1 MQIIGL
7 EGLSDD
13 EVTRELENG
22 AKFVIYTYVVSI
34 IVLSFKNGT
43 DIYFIKG
50 GESRVAKGFKFTLLS
65 ILLGWW
71 GIPWGLIYTIGAI
84 ATNSAGGKDVTDE
97 VLAAMHKSGP
107 AKAARAS
114 RQADLRRRRAG

>member
-1 MQIIGL
+1 MKIVGM
-7 EGLSDD
+7 EGLSD
-13 EVTRELENG
+13 EEIGRELEHG

-43 DIYFIKG
+43 DIHFVKS
-50 GESRVAKGFKFTLLS
+50 GESRAGKGAKYTLLS

-84 ATNSAGGKDVTDE
+84 VTNSAGGKDVTDE
-97 VLAAMHKSGP
+97 VLAAMNQSGP
-107 AKAARAS
+107 ARAS
-114 RQADLRRRRAG
+114 RVSRQAELRKRAG